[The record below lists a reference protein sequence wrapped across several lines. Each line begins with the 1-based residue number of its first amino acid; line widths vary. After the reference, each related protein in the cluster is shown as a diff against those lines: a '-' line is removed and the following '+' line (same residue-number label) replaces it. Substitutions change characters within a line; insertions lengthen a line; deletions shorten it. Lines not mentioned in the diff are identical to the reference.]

1 MENTLT
7 HTKTF
12 KELRTIVQ
20 VLQKSVAEGYLRK
33 DYKTECKDTNYEDIV
48 ETGCRGFSL
57 NGHYLFYYAI
67 CEDCVMV
74 NDEWFHDVQDQ
85 DEFKYDQ
92 LDQEYISGGDAVL
105 VNDRSREYYTHIDN
119 CNSAND
125 IYQLGDDFYTMD
137 YIEYD
142 DTMVFD
148 IDGELRHR
156 DDVYYW
162 ECDDQYHDEPED
174 EDYDEDREEDD
185 EINDTNGA
193 LIRNYS
199 FKPITQFISM
209 PYDAKD
215 VPFFGIELEVERM
228 DKSETSRGDMAQKIE
243 NKAWYFKNDGS
254 LNNGFEIVTHPLT
267 FSYIKHSA
275 KDFESAL
282 NELSNSAYNS
292 YNANTCGMHIHI
304 SKKAFGTWQLYK
316 FMKFFAENVPFIVAI
331 SQRKM
336 EKLVQWANIEDNDDN
351 TLMYKAKKKEGNSAR
366 YVAINLQNYSTIEVR
381 IFRGTLN
388 FQSFMKNIEFIHAL
402 YMFTKESK
410 IITLD
415 SFKEYISNSCE
426 YSNLKKFIKL
436 KNL

>member
-12 KELRTIVQ
+12 KELRTIIK
-20 VLQKSVAEGYLRK
+20 VLQKSVEEGYLRK
-33 DYKTECKDTNYEDIV
+33 DYKEVCKDTNYEDIV
-48 ETGCRGFSL
+48 ETGCQSVKIDGEYY
-57 NGHYLFYYAI
+57 YLYAI

-74 NDEWFHDVQDQ
+74 DDEWFHEIQDD
-85 DEFKYDQ
+85 DEYKYDE
-92 LDQEYISGGDAVL
+92 LDQEYISSGDSVL
-105 VNDRSREYYTHIDN
+105 VNDSRREYYTHIDN
-119 CNSAND
+119 CTINSNS
-125 IYQLGDDFYTMD
+125 IYQLGDDFYTMA
-137 YIEYD
+137 YIEND
-142 DTMVFD
+142 DDLVFD

-162 ECDDQYHDEPED
+162 ECDDEYHDEPEND
-174 EDYDEDREEDD
+174 EDD
-185 EINDTNGA
+185 EDNDDEDSNSSI
-193 LIRNYS
+193 IRNYS
-199 FKPITQFISM
+199 YKPTRQFISM

-215 VPFFGIELEVERM
+215 VPFFGIELEVEKM
-228 DKSETSRGDMAQKIE
+228 DKSETTRGDMAKKIE

-254 LNNGFEIVTHPLT
+254 LNNGFELVSHPLT

-275 KDFESAL
+275 KDFENAL
-282 NELSNSAYNS
+282 NELSNNAYNS

-388 FQSFMKNIEFIHAL
+388 FQSFMKNIEFVHAL

>member
-7 HTKTF
+7 QTKTF
-12 KELRTIVQ
+12 TELRIIVQ
-20 VLQKSVAEGYLRK
+20 VLRESVKENYLRE
-33 DYKTECKDTNYEDIV
+33 DYKELSKGNNYEDIV
-48 ETGCRGFSL
+48 TTDSRSMKIDGNYYS
-57 NGHYLFYYAI
+57 YYAMRD
-67 CEDCVMV
+67 DCVMIEDGYYHLEEDS
-74 NDEWFHDVQDQ
+74 DEITFDEKDECNILTSNAAEVQDRRTT
-85 DEFKYDQ
+85 F
-92 LDQEYISGGDAVL
+92 
-105 VNDRSREYYTHIDN
+105 YTHYDN
-119 CNSAND
+119 CVGCND
-125 IYQLGDDFYTMD
+125 IYSCGDNYYTMA
-137 YIEYD
+137 YIEYSD
-142 DTMVFD
+142 ELVFD
-148 IDGELRHR
+148 CDGELNYR
-156 DDVYYW
+156 DDLYYW
-162 ECDDQYHDEPED
+162 ESDGEYHHDA
-174 EDYDEDREEDD
+174 EEDSDDD
-185 EINDTNGA
+185 ERSEGPNIS
-193 LIRNYS
+193 LIRSYS
-199 FKPITQFISM
+199 YKPITEFISM
-209 PYDAKD
+209 PYDSKE

-228 DKSETSRGDMAQKIE
+228 DKSDTSLGDMAKKIE

-282 NELSNSAYNS
+282 NELSCNAYNS

-388 FQSFMKNIEFIHAL
+388 FNSFMKNIEFIHSL

>member
-12 KELRTIVQ
+12 KELRTIIK
-20 VLQKSVAEGYLRK
+20 VLQKSVEEGYLRK
-33 DYKTECKDTNYEDIV
+33 DYKEVCKDTNYEDIV
-48 ETGCRGFSL
+48 ETGCQSVKIDGEYY
-57 NGHYLFYYAI
+57 YLYAI

-74 NDEWFHDVQDQ
+74 DDEWFHEIQDD
-85 DEFKYDQ
+85 DEYKYDE
-92 LDQEYISGGDAVL
+92 LDQEYISSGDSVL
-105 VNDRSREYYTHIDN
+105 VNDSRREYYTHIDN
-119 CNSAND
+119 CTINSNS
-125 IYQLGDDFYTMD
+125 IYQLGDDFYTMA
-137 YIEYD
+137 YIEND
-142 DTMVFD
+142 DDLVFD

-162 ECDDQYHDEPED
+162 ECDDEYHDEPEND
-174 EDYDEDREEDD
+174 EDD
-185 EINDTNGA
+185 EDNDDEDSNSSI
-193 LIRNYS
+193 IRNYS
-199 FKPITQFISM
+199 YKPTTQFISM

-215 VPFFGIELEVERM
+215 VPFFGIELEVEKM
-228 DKSETSRGDMAQKIE
+228 DKSETTRGDMAKKIE

-254 LNNGFEIVTHPLT
+254 LNNGFELVSHPLT

-275 KDFESAL
+275 KDFENAL
-282 NELSNSAYNS
+282 NELSNNAYNS

-388 FQSFMKNIEFIHAL
+388 FQSFMKNIEFVHAL

>member
-7 HTKTF
+7 HTKAF
-12 KELRTIVQ
+12 KELRIIVQ
-20 VLQKSVAEGYLRK
+20 VLRESVKENYLRE
-33 DYKTECKDTNYEDIV
+33 DYKELSKGNNYEDIV
-48 ETGCRGFSL
+48 TTDSRSMKIDGNYYS
-57 NGHYLFYYAI
+57 YYAMRD
-67 CEDCVMV
+67 DCVMIDDEYYHETEDADEFTFDEKDECHILA
-74 NDEWFHDVQDQ
+74 NDAIEVQDRRHT
-85 DEFKYDQ
+85 F
-92 LDQEYISGGDAVL
+92 
-105 VNDRSREYYTHIDN
+105 YTHYNN
-119 CNSAND
+119 CIGAND
-125 IYQLGDDFYTMD
+125 IYCCGDNYYTMA
-137 YIEYD
+137 YIEYSD
-142 DTMVFD
+142 ELVFD
-148 IDGELRHR
+148 CDGDLNFR
-156 DDVYYW
+156 DDLYYW
-162 ECDDQYHDEPED
+162 ESDGEYHHEA
-174 EDYDEDREEDD
+174 DD
-185 EINDTNGA
+185 EENDDDERSEGPNIS

-199 FKPITQFISM
+199 YKPTTEFISM
-209 PYDAKD
+209 PYDAKE
-215 VPFFGIELEVERM
+215 VPFFGLELEVERM
-228 DKSETSRGDMAQKIE
+228 DKSETSRGDMAKKIE

-275 KDFESAL
+275 KDFETAL
-282 NELSNSAYNS
+282 NELSCNAYNS

-336 EKLVQWANIEDNDDN
+336 EKLAQWANIEDNDDN
-351 TLMYKAKKKEGNSAR
+351 TLMYKAKKKNGNSAR

-388 FQSFMKNIEFIHAL
+388 FQSFMKNIEFVHAL

>member
-12 KELRTIVQ
+12 KELRIIIQ
-20 VLQKSVAEGYLRK
+20 VLRESVKENYLRE
-33 DYKTECKDTNYEDIV
+33 DYKELSKGNNYEDIV
-48 ETGCRGFSL
+48 TTDSRSMKIDG
-57 NGHYLFYYAI
+57 NYYQYYAMR
-67 CEDCVMV
+67 EDCIMID
-74 NDEWFHDVQDQ
+74 DEYYHEVQDE
-85 DEFKYDQ
+85 DEFQFDTI
-92 LDQEYISGGDAVL
+92 DECYITNDDAVS
-105 VNDRSREYYTHIDN
+105 VTDRRGDIYTHYNN
-119 CNSAND
+119 CNAAND
-125 IYQLGDDFYTMD
+125 IYEYNDEYYTMN
-137 YIEYD
+137 YIEYSD
-142 DTMVFD
+142 SLVFD
-148 IDGELRHR
+148 CDGDLVDR

-162 ECDDQYHDEPED
+162 ESDGEYHHEAENDEND
-174 EDYDEDREEDD
+174 EDD
-185 EINDTNGA
+185 EENSNSSI
-193 LIRNYS
+193 IKNYS
-199 FKPITQFISM
+199 YKPMAEFISM
-209 PYDAKD
+209 PYDAKN
-215 VPFFGIELEVERM
+215 VPFFGLELEVERM
-228 DKSETSRGDMAQKIE
+228 DKSETSRGDMAKKIE
-243 NKAWYFKNDGS
+243 HKAWYFKNDGS

-275 KDFESAL
+275 KEIESTL
-282 NELSNSAYNS
+282 NELSNNAYNS

-331 SQRKM
+331 SQRKL
-336 EKLVQWANIEDNDDN
+336 EKLQQWANVEDEDDSAI
-351 TLMYKAKKKEGNSAR
+351 MYKAKKKDGNSKR

-402 YMFTKESK
+402 FMFTKESK
-410 IITLD
+410 IITLE

>member
-12 KELRTIVQ
+12 KELRIIVQ
-20 VLQKSVAEGYLRK
+20 VLRESVQENYLREN
-33 DYKTECKDTNYEDIV
+33 YKELCKGNNYEDIV
-48 ETGCRGFSL
+48 TTDSRSMKIDGNYYS
-57 NGHYLFYYAI
+57 YYAMR
-67 CEDCVMV
+67 EDCVMID
-74 NDEWFHDVQDQ
+74 DEYYHSIEDEDEYTFDEKDECYILSGDAIEVQDRRHT
-85 DEFKYDQ
+85 F
-92 LDQEYISGGDAVL
+92 
-105 VNDRSREYYTHIDN
+105 YTHYEN
-119 CNSAND
+119 CNSRND
-125 IYQLGDDFYTMD
+125 IYSCGDDYYTMA
-137 YIEYD
+137 YIEYSD
-142 DTMVFD
+142 ELVFD
-148 IDGELRHR
+148 CDGDLNFR
-156 DDVYYW
+156 DDLYYW
-162 ECDDQYHDEPED
+162 ESDGEYHHEAED
-174 EDYDEDREEDD
+174 EDEDERSEGPN
-185 EINDTNGA
+185 IS

-199 FKPITQFISM
+199 YKPTTEFISM
-209 PYDAKD
+209 PYDAKE
-215 VPFFGIELEVERM
+215 VPFFGLELEVERM
-228 DKSETSRGDMAQKIE
+228 DKSETSRGDMAKKIE

-282 NELSNSAYNS
+282 NELSCNAYNS

-336 EKLVQWANIEDNDDN
+336 DKLVQWANIEDNDDN

-388 FQSFMKNIEFIHAL
+388 FNSFMKNIEFIHAL
-402 YMFTKESK
+402 YMFTKECK

>member
-12 KELRTIVQ
+12 KELRIIVQ
-20 VLQKSVAEGYLRK
+20 VLRESVQENYLRE
-33 DYKTECKDTNYEDIV
+33 DYKELCKGNNYEDIV
-48 ETGCRGFSL
+48 TTDSRSMKIDGNYYS
-57 NGHYLFYYAI
+57 YYAMR
-67 CEDCVMV
+67 EDCVMID
-74 NDEWFHDVQDQ
+74 DEYYHSIEDEDEYTFDEKDECYILSGDAIEVQDRRHT
-85 DEFKYDQ
+85 F
-92 LDQEYISGGDAVL
+92 
-105 VNDRSREYYTHIDN
+105 YTHYEN
-119 CNSAND
+119 CNSRND
-125 IYQLGDDFYTMD
+125 IYSCGDNYYTMA
-137 YIEYD
+137 YIEYSD
-142 DTMVFD
+142 ELVFD
-148 IDGELRHR
+148 CDGDLNFR
-156 DDVYYW
+156 DDLYYW
-162 ECDDQYHDEPED
+162 ESDGEYHHDAEEED
-174 EDYDEDREEDD
+174 EDERSEGPN
-185 EINDTNGA
+185 IS

-199 FKPITQFISM
+199 YKPTTQFISM
-209 PYDAKD
+209 PYDSKE

-228 DKSETSRGDMAQKIE
+228 EKSETSRGDMAKKIE

-282 NELSNSAYNS
+282 NELSCNAYNS

-336 EKLVQWANIEDNDDN
+336 DKLVQWANIEDNDEN
-351 TLMYKAKKKEGNSAR
+351 ALMYKAKKKEGNSAR

-388 FQSFMKNIEFIHAL
+388 FNSFMKNIEFIHAL

>member
-7 HTKTF
+7 QAKTF
-12 KELRTIVQ
+12 KQLRTIVQ
-20 VLQKSVAEGYLRK
+20 VLQKSVEQGYLRK
-33 DYKTECKDTNYEDIV
+33 GYKAECKDTNYEDIV
-48 ETGCRGFSL
+48 ETGSQSIKIDGQYY
-57 NGHYLFYYAI
+57 YLYAI

-74 NDEWFHDVQDQ
+74 DDEWFHAINDA
-85 DEFKYDQ
+85 DEYHFDE
-92 LDQEYISGGDAVL
+92 LDECCISSGDSVL
-105 VNDRSREYYTHIDN
+105 VNDRRREFYTHIDN
-119 CNSAND
+119 CNSSNE
-125 IYQLGDDFYTMD
+125 IYQLGDDFYTMA
-137 YIEYD
+137 YIDND
-142 DTMVFD
+142 DDLVFD
-148 IDGELRHR
+148 IDGDLRHR

-162 ECDDQYHDEPED
+162 ESDDEYHDEAED
-174 EDYDEDREEDD
+174 EDYDEDEEQN
-185 EINDTNGA
+185 ENSSI
-193 LIRNYS
+193 IRNYS
-199 FKPITQFISM
+199 FKPILQFISM
-209 PYDAKD
+209 PYDSKE

-228 DKSETSRGDMAQKIE
+228 DKSETSRGDMAKKIE

-254 LNNGFEIVTHPLT
+254 LNNGFELVSHPLT

-275 KDFESAL
+275 KDFENAL
-282 NELSNSAYNS
+282 NELSCNAYNS

-351 TLMYKAKKKEGNSAR
+351 ALMYKAKKKEGNSAR

-388 FQSFMKNIEFIHAL
+388 FNSFMKNIEFVHAL

>member
-12 KELRTIVQ
+12 KELRIIVQ
-20 VLQKSVAEGYLRK
+20 VLRESVKENYLRE
-33 DYKTECKDTNYEDIV
+33 DYKELSKGNNYEDIV
-48 ETGCRGFSL
+48 TTDSRSMKIDGNYYS
-57 NGHYLFYYAI
+57 YYAMR
-67 CEDCVMV
+67 EDCVMID
-74 NDEWFHDVQDQ
+74 DEYYHLIEDEDEFTFDERDECHILTSDAIEVQDRRTT
-85 DEFKYDQ
+85 F
-92 LDQEYISGGDAVL
+92 
-105 VNDRSREYYTHIDN
+105 YTHYDN
-119 CNSAND
+119 CVGRND
-125 IYQLGDDFYTMD
+125 IYSCGDNYYTMAF
-137 YIEYD
+137 IEYSD
-142 DTMVFD
+142 ELVFD
-148 IDGELRHR
+148 CDGDLNYR
-156 DDVYYW
+156 DDLYYW
-162 ECDDQYHDEPED
+162 ESDGEYHHDPDEN
-174 EDYDEDREEDD
+174 EDD
-185 EINDTNGA
+185 DDDERSEGPNIS

-199 FKPITQFISM
+199 YKPTTEFISM
-209 PYDAKD
+209 PYDAKE
-215 VPFFGIELEVERM
+215 VPFFGLELEVERM
-228 DKSETSRGDMAQKIE
+228 DKSETSRGDMAKKIE

-275 KDFESAL
+275 KDFETAL
-282 NELSNSAYNS
+282 NELSCNAYNS

-351 TLMYKAKKKEGNSAR
+351 TLMYKAKKKNGNSAR

-388 FQSFMKNIEFIHAL
+388 FQSFMKNIEFVHAL

>member
-12 KELRTIVQ
+12 KELRIIIQ
-20 VLQKSVAEGYLRK
+20 VLRESVKENYLRE
-33 DYKTECKDTNYEDIV
+33 DYKELSKGNNYEDIV
-48 ETGCRGFSL
+48 TTDSRSMKIDGNYYS
-57 NGHYLFYYAI
+57 YYAMR
-67 CEDCVMV
+67 EDCVMIDDEYYHLTEDEDEIEWDEKDECYILS
-74 NDEWFHDVQDQ
+74 NDAIEVQDRRHT
-85 DEFKYDQ
+85 F
-92 LDQEYISGGDAVL
+92 
-105 VNDRSREYYTHIDN
+105 YTHYDN
-119 CNSAND
+119 CISSND
-125 IYQLGDDFYTMD
+125 IYSCGDNYYTMA
-137 YIEYD
+137 YIECSD
-142 DTMVFD
+142 ELVFD
-148 IDGELRHR
+148 CDGDLNFR
-156 DDVYYW
+156 DDLYYW
-162 ECDDQYHDEPED
+162 ESDGEYHHEA
-174 EDYDEDREEDD
+174 DD
-185 EINDTNGA
+185 EENDDDDERSEGPNIS
-193 LIRNYS
+193 LIRSYS
-199 FKPITQFISM
+199 YKPTTEFISM
-209 PYDAKD
+209 PYDAKE

-228 DKSETSRGDMAQKIE
+228 DKSETSRGDMAKKIE
-243 NKAWYFKNDGS
+243 HKHWYFKNDGS

-282 NELSNSAYNS
+282 NELSCNAYNS

-336 EKLVQWANIEDNDDN
+336 EKLVQWANIEDNDEN

>member
-12 KELRTIVQ
+12 KELRIIVQ
-20 VLQKSVAEGYLRK
+20 VLRESVQENYLREN
-33 DYKTECKDTNYEDIV
+33 YKELCKGNNYEDIV
-48 ETGCRGFSL
+48 TTDSRSMKIDGNYYS
-57 NGHYLFYYAI
+57 YYAMR
-67 CEDCVMV
+67 EDCVMID
-74 NDEWFHDVQDQ
+74 DEYYHSIEDEDEYTFDEKDECYILSGDAIEVQDRRHT
-85 DEFKYDQ
+85 F
-92 LDQEYISGGDAVL
+92 
-105 VNDRSREYYTHIDN
+105 YTHYEN
-119 CNSAND
+119 CNSRND
-125 IYQLGDDFYTMD
+125 IYSCGDDYYTMA
-137 YIEYD
+137 YIEYSD
-142 DTMVFD
+142 ELVFD
-148 IDGELRHR
+148 CDGDLNFR
-156 DDVYYW
+156 DDLYYW
-162 ECDDQYHDEPED
+162 ESDGEYHHEAEEED
-174 EDYDEDREEDD
+174 EDERSEGPN
-185 EINDTNGA
+185 IS

-199 FKPITQFISM
+199 YKPTTEFISM
-209 PYDAKD
+209 PYDAKE

-228 DKSETSRGDMAQKIE
+228 EKSETSRGDMAKKIE

-282 NELSNSAYNS
+282 NDLSCNAYNS
-292 YNANTCGMHIHI
+292 YNANSCGMHIHI

-388 FQSFMKNIEFIHAL
+388 FNSFMKNIEFIHAL

>member
-12 KELRTIVQ
+12 KELRIIVQ
-20 VLQKSVAEGYLRK
+20 VLRESVKENYLRE
-33 DYKTECKDTNYEDIV
+33 DYKELSKGNNYEDIV
-48 ETGCRGFSL
+48 TTDSRSMKIDGNYYS
-57 NGHYLFYYAI
+57 YYAMR
-67 CEDCVMV
+67 EDCVMID
-74 NDEWFHDVQDQ
+74 DEYYHETEDEDEFTFDEKDECHILSSDAIEVQDRRHT
-85 DEFKYDQ
+85 F
-92 LDQEYISGGDAVL
+92 
-105 VNDRSREYYTHIDN
+105 YTHYNN
-119 CNSAND
+119 CISAND
-125 IYQLGDDFYTMD
+125 IYSCGDNYYTMA
-137 YIEYD
+137 YIEYSD
-142 DTMVFD
+142 ELVFD
-148 IDGELRHR
+148 CDGDLNFR
-156 DDVYYW
+156 DDLYYW
-162 ECDDQYHDEPED
+162 ESDGEYHHDS
-174 EDYDEDREEDD
+174 EDD
-185 EINDTNGA
+185 DNSDDDERSEGPNIS

-199 FKPITQFISM
+199 YKPTTEFISM
-209 PYDAKD
+209 PYDAKE
-215 VPFFGIELEVERM
+215 VPFFGLELEVERM
-228 DKSETSRGDMAQKIE
+228 DKSETSRGDMAKKIE

-275 KDFESAL
+275 KNFESAL
-282 NELSNSAYNS
+282 NELSCNAYNS

-304 SKKAFGTWQLYK
+304 SKKAFSTWQLYK

-336 EKLVQWANIEDNDDN
+336 EKLAQWANIEDNDEN
-351 TLMYKAKKKEGNSAR
+351 TLMYKAKKKNGNSAR

-388 FQSFMKNIEFIHAL
+388 FQSFMKNIEFVHAL

>member
-1 MENTLT
+1 MINTLT

-12 KELRTIVQ
+12 KELRNIIQ
-20 VLQKSVAEGYLRK
+20 VLRFSVDESYLPV
-33 DYKTECKDTNYEDIV
+33 DYKELCKENNYEDIIEV
-48 ETGCRGFSL
+48 CTRSVKIDDK
-57 NGHYLFYYAI
+57 YYPLFALANH
-67 CEDCVMV
+67 CVMIE
-74 NDEWFHDVQDQ
+74 DDYYHEVQDEEDYQ
-85 DEFKYDQ
+85 YDKIDEC
-92 LDQEYISGGDAVL
+92 YISNDDAVS
-105 VNDRSREYYTHIDN
+105 VNDRRGEFYTHYSNCNGANDIHEYNDEYYTL
-119 CNSAND
+119 A
-125 IYQLGDDFYTMD
+125 
-137 YIEYD
+137 YIEYSD
-142 DTMVFD
+142 SLVFD
-148 IDGELRHR
+148 VDGDLVDREDVWYWESDGEYHHEREN
-156 DDVYYW
+156 DD
-162 ECDDQYHDEPED
+162 D
-174 EDYDEDREEDD
+174 EDD
-185 EINDTNGA
+185 EDDENSNSSV
-193 LIRNYS
+193 IRNYS
-199 FKPITQFISM
+199 YKPTTQFISM
-209 PYDAKD
+209 PYDSKD
-215 VPFFGIELEVERM
+215 VPFFGIELEVEKM
-228 DKSETSRGDMAQKIE
+228 DKSETQRHVMASKIE

-254 LNNGFEIVTHPLT
+254 LNNGFEIVSHPLT

-282 NELSNSAYNS
+282 NELSNNAYNS

-351 TLMYKAKKKEGNSAR
+351 ALMYKAKKKEGNSAR

-388 FQSFMKNIEFIHAL
+388 FQSFMKNIEFVHAL
-402 YMFTKESK
+402 YMFTKECK

-415 SFKEYISNSCE
+415 SFKEYIANSCE

>member
-1 MENTLT
+1 MINTLT

-12 KELRTIVQ
+12 KELRVIVQ
-20 VLQKSVAEGYLRK
+20 VLQKSVEEGYLRK
-33 DYKTECKDTNYEDIV
+33 DYKTECKDTSYEDIV
-48 ETGCRGFSL
+48 ETGYNAIKIDDKYC
-57 NGHYLFYYAI
+57 YYYAF

-74 NDEWFHDVQDQ
+74 EDEWYHEIQDAEAFEY
-85 DEFKYDQ
+85 DEID
-92 LDQEYISGGDAVL
+92 ECYISASDSVL
-105 VNDRSREYYTHIDN
+105 VNGRNRRYWTHTDN

-125 IYQLGDDFYTMD
+125 IYELGDNFYTMD
-137 YIEYD
+137 YIEND
-142 DTMVFD
+142 DDLVFD

-275 KDFESAL
+275 KDFENAL

-388 FQSFMKNIEFIHAL
+388 FQSFMKNIEFVHAL

>member
-1 MENTLT
+1 MINTLT

-12 KELRTIVQ
+12 KELRIIVQ
-20 VLQKSVAEGYLRK
+20 VLQKSVEEGYLRK
-33 DYKTECKDTNYEDIV
+33 GYKEDCKETNYEDIV
-48 ETGCRGFSL
+48 ETGSQSIKIDGQYY
-57 NGHYLFYYAI
+57 YLYAI

-74 NDEWFHDVQDQ
+74 DDEWFHAINDAEEYYF
-85 DEFKYDQ
+85 DE
-92 LDQEYISGGDAVL
+92 LDECYISSGDSVM
-105 VNDRSREYYTHIDN
+105 VNDRRREFYTHIDN
-119 CNSAND
+119 CNSSNE
-125 IYQLGDDFYTMD
+125 IYQLGDDFYTMA
-137 YIEYD
+137 YIEHD
-142 DTMVFD
+142 DDLVFD

-162 ECDDQYHDEPED
+162 ESDDEYHDEAED
-174 EDYDEDREEDD
+174 EDYDEDEEQN
-185 EINDTNGA
+185 ENSSI
-193 LIRNYS
+193 IRNYS
-199 FKPITQFISM
+199 FKPILQFISM
-209 PYDAKD
+209 PYDSKE

-228 DKSETSRGDMAQKIE
+228 DKSETSRGDMAKKIE

-254 LNNGFEIVTHPLT
+254 LNNGFELVSHPLT

-282 NELSNSAYNS
+282 NELSNNAYNS

-336 EKLVQWANIEDNDDN
+336 DKLVQWANIEDNDDN
-351 TLMYKAKKKEGNSAR
+351 ALMYKAKKKEGNSAR

-388 FQSFMKNIEFIHAL
+388 FQSFMKNIEFVHAL
-402 YMFTKESK
+402 YMFTKECK

-415 SFKEYISNSCE
+415 LFKEYIANSCE

>member
-1 MENTLT
+1 MQDTLT

-12 KELRTIVQ
+12 TELRTIVQ
-20 VLQKSVAEGYLRK
+20 VLQKSVEEGYLRK
-33 DYKTECKDTNYEDIV
+33 DYKEECKDTNYEDIV
-48 ETGCRGFSL
+48 ETGCQSVKIDGEYY
-57 NGHYLFYYAI
+57 YLYAI

-74 NDEWFHDVQDQ
+74 DDEWFHAINDA
-85 DEFKYDQ
+85 DEYHYDE
-92 LDQEYISGGDAVL
+92 LDECCISSGDSVL
-105 VNDRSREYYTHIDN
+105 VNDRRREYYTHIDN

-125 IYQLGDDFYTMD
+125 IYQLGDDFYTMA
-137 YIEYD
+137 YIDND
-142 DTMVFD
+142 DDLVFD

-174 EDYDEDREEDD
+174 EDLDEDEDD
-185 EINDTNGA
+185 ENEKSSI
-193 LIRNYS
+193 IRNYS
-199 FKPITQFISM
+199 FKPILQFISM
-209 PYDAKD
+209 PYDSKE
-215 VPFFGIELEVERM
+215 VPFFGIELEVEKM
-228 DKSETSRGDMAQKIE
+228 EKSETTRGDMAQKIE

-282 NELSNSAYNS
+282 NELSNNAYNS

-388 FQSFMKNIEFIHAL
+388 FQSFMKNIEFVHAL

>member
-7 HTKTF
+7 QAKTF
-12 KELRTIVQ
+12 KQLRTIVQ
-20 VLQKSVAEGYLRK
+20 VLQKSVEQGYLRK
-33 DYKTECKDTNYEDIV
+33 GYKAECKDTNYEDIV
-48 ETGCRGFSL
+48 ETGSQSIKIDGQYY
-57 NGHYLFYYAI
+57 YLYAI

-74 NDEWFHDVQDQ
+74 DDEWFHAINDA
-85 DEFKYDQ
+85 DEYHFDE
-92 LDQEYISGGDAVL
+92 LDECCISSGDSVL
-105 VNDRSREYYTHIDN
+105 VNDRRREFYTHIDN
-119 CNSAND
+119 CNSSNE
-125 IYQLGDDFYTMD
+125 IYQLGDDFYTMA
-137 YIEYD
+137 YIDND
-142 DTMVFD
+142 DDLVFD
-148 IDGELRHR
+148 IDGDLRHR

-162 ECDDQYHDEPED
+162 ESDDEYHDEAED
-174 EDYDEDREEDD
+174 EDYDEDEEQN
-185 EINDTNGA
+185 ENSSI
-193 LIRNYS
+193 IRNYS
-199 FKPITQFISM
+199 FKPILQFISM
-209 PYDAKD
+209 PYDSKE

-228 DKSETSRGDMAQKIE
+228 DKSETSRGDMAKKIE

-254 LNNGFEIVTHPLT
+254 LNNGFELVSHPLT

-282 NELSNSAYNS
+282 NELSNNAYNS

-351 TLMYKAKKKEGNSAR
+351 ALMYKAKKKEGNSAR

-388 FQSFMKNIEFIHAL
+388 FNSFMKNIEFIHAL

-415 SFKEYISNSCE
+415 SFKEYIANSCE